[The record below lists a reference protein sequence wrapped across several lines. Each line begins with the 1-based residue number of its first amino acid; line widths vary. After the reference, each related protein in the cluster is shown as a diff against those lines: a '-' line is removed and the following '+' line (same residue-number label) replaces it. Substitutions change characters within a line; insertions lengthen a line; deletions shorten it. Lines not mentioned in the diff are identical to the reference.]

1 MFEGQSTMRIRRLF
15 QGLLA
20 LVVGLLGAGAGLAH
34 ADEAAPVRIL
44 LNWFA
49 QADQAGYWQAQIDDL
64 GKSAG
69 LKITVLQGGPKIQ
82 TIPQVAAGQAE
93 FGMGNADDI
102 LLARRRG
109 APVKAVFVALDYV
122 PYTLVYHPASGIKT
136 INDLK
141 GKTIAVSIGF
151 AYWEWLKKHYG
162 LTGMRE
168 IPVSGD
174 LSLFRSDMDM
184 VQQGYSIFL
193 PYRMDDAGIPNA
205 QFKVAA
211 LGYRPYDVMFT
222 TDELLQKQP
231 KLARAAI
238 AAVKQ
243 GWINFMKDP
252 AKVKPLMMSLNT
264 QIPPDVH
271 DKAVSEMIADLLPHD
286 TAKVGCMNDAR
297 WDELADRLREVDLLP
312 ANFDVKQ
319 AYDKSLVPGC

>member
-1 MFEGQSTMRIRRLF
+1 
-15 QGLLA
+15 LLA
-20 LVVGLLGAGAGLAH
+20 VSAALSGAVSGSAY
-34 ADEAAPVRIL
+34 ADDATPVRIL
-44 LNWFA
+44 TTWFA

-64 GKSAG
+64 GKSDG
-69 LKITVLQGGPKIQ
+69 LKITALQGGPKIQ

-102 LLARRRG
+102 LLARLRG

-122 PYTLVYHPASGIKT
+122 PYTLVYHPESGIKS
-136 INDLK
+136 IADLK
-141 GKTIAVSIGF
+141 GKTVAVSLGF

-162 LTGMRE
+162 LTDVHE

-174 LSLFRSDMDM
+174 LSLFRTDMNM
-184 VQQGYSIFL
+184 VQQGFSIFL

-211 LGYRPYDVMFT
+211 FGYKPYDVMFT
-222 TDELLQKQP
+222 TDDLLQKQP
-231 KLARAAI
+231 KMVRAAI

-252 AKVKPLMMSLNT
+252 TKVKPLMMSLNT
-264 QIPPDVH
+264 QIPADVH
-271 DKAVSEMIADLLPHD
+271 DRAVKEMLAELLPHD
-286 TAKVGCMNDAR
+286 VAKVGCMNDAR
-297 WDELADRLREVDLLP
+297 WTELAAQLREATFLP
-312 ANFDVKQ
+312 AGFDEKQ